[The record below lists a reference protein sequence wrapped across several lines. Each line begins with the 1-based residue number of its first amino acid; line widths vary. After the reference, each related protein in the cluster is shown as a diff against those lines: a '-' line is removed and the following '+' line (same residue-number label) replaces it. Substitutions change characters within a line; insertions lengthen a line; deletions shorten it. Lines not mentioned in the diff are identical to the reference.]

1 MRGLPAEIGSKRY
14 EACDDAFHVKH
25 CRGSARPEL
34 GAPAGRPL
42 FILFPPPTAPAS
54 AGPVGGSPEKTYIYL

>member
-14 EACDDAFHVKH
+14 EACDGAFHVKH

-42 FILFPPPTAPAS
+42 FILFPPH
-54 AGPVGGSPEKTYIYL
+54 GPRFCRARGGPPEKTYIYL